1 VKRRTLTR
9 FRAIARIKVFAF
21 SSVAKGFPMNRF
33 TWLAVCS
40 TLLLA
45 CSSARAAEI
54 SGEYLEA
61 RSCDVYTGPCFANS
75 QAGLAGR
82 EALMAWKVDDGKWNG
97 VRLCGLGVAVVLNAE
112 STLGEDGVFPMTAG
126 QIKSVILVDQKAS
139 KEQQAALIDFARKSA
154 KGVIGTVQ
162 TVKSVP
168 LSLSNDHLA
177 GKGVFKAGD
186 LAAIETRALQN
197 SDRCCSNESCY
208 YQPLSKVENSSPAY
222 AKTLKYTGDSLDSQW
237 ELHNIRSAMLATF
250 ER

>member
-1 VKRRTLTR
+1 
-9 FRAIARIKVFAF
+9 
-21 SSVAKGFPMNRF
+21 MNRF
-33 TWLAVCS
+33 TCLAACSALLLVCS
-40 TLLLA
+40 
-45 CSSARAAEI
+45 SVQAAEI

-75 QAGLAGR
+75 QVGLAGR
-82 EALMAWKVDDGKWNG
+82 EALMAWKVDDGQWKG
-97 VRLCGLGVAVVLNAE
+97 VNLCGLGVAVVLNAE
-112 STLGEDGVFPMTAG
+112 STLGEDGVFPMAAG
-126 QIKSVILVDQKAS
+126 EIKSVILVDQKAN
-139 KEQQAALIDFARKSA
+139 KQQHAALVDFARHSA
-154 KGVIGTVQ
+154 KGVLGKVQ

-186 LAAIETRALQN
+186 LAAIETRALQK

-208 YQPLSKVENSSPAY
+208 YQPLSKVDNSSPAY
-222 AKTLKYTGDSLDSQW
+222 AKTLKYTGDGLDSQW

>member
-1 VKRRTLTR
+1 MNRLSWLG
-9 FRAIARIKVFAF
+9 AC
-21 SSVAKGFPMNRF
+21 SVA
-33 TWLAVCS
+33 
-40 TLLLA
+40 LLV
-45 CSSARAAEI
+45 CSSAQAAEI

-82 EALMAWKVDDGKWNG
+82 EALMAWKVDAGQWKG
-97 VRLCGLGVAVVLNAE
+97 VRLNGLGVAVVLNAE

-126 QIKSVILVDQKAS
+126 EIKSVILVDQRANA
-139 KEQQAALIDFARKSA
+139 QQRDALIDFVRSA
-154 KGVIGTVQ
+154 ATNVIGDVQ

-177 GKGVFKAGD
+177 GKGVFKAGN
-186 LAAIETRALQN
+186 LASIETRALQQ

-208 YQPLSKVENSSPAY
+208 YQPLSKVENSSPAF
-222 AKTLKYTGDSLDSQW
+222 ANTLEYKGDGLDSQW